1 MGQGKELSKALVLAG
16 DWLQPDPLG
25 SSGAQTL
32 PQSSYTPGAKGAG
45 LLNLHFS

>member
-1 MGQGKELSKALVLAG
+1 MGQGKELSKAAVLAG
-16 DWLQPDPLG
+16 DWLQSDPLG

-32 PQSSYTPGAKGAG
+32 LQSSSLHGVKGTG